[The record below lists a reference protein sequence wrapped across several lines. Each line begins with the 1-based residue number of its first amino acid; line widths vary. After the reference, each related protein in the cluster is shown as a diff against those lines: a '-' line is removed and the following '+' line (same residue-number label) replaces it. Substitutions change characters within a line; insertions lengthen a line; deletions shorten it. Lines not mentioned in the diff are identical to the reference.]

1 MKICPHCGAENAE
14 SSAFCS
20 LCLARFDAAGGS
32 AMNAPS
38 QPPAYT
44 EATAPQPSLYQ
55 PVQPPVQPYVSPGDY
70 RALAQ
75 EMAQQSPQ
83 AAYRDSAYYGAAMQY
98 PGAISS
104 VKAPAYMRQRS
115 SLDVIIMLLSYSF
128 LTYILL
134 FVCRFILSIF
144 LLGAAF
150 GGSEAGLNI
159 GIALIFVSD
168 ALLLALGGYIISA
181 KAMHAGKGWLY
192 GLGCV
197 ACVVFV
203 WQPLVALIMTLLM
216 TGEVYIPL
224 FTLVGVLFTLFLEL
238 PMGALGGWIAEKR
251 YMS

>member
-1 MKICPHCGAENAE
+1 MKICPHCGAENAD

-20 LCLARFDAAGGS
+20 LCLARFDAAGEG
-32 AMNAPS
+32 AMAAP
-38 QPPAYT
+38 
-44 EATAPQPSLYQ
+44 PQPSPHPPEQ
-55 PVQPPVQPYVSPGDY
+55 QPPQPYVSPGDY

-104 VKAPAYMRQRS
+104 IKAPAYMRQRS

-134 FVCRFILSIF
+134 FACRFFLSIF

-150 GGSEAGLNI
+150 GGSEAGLSFA
-159 GIALIFVSD
+159 IAMLFISD
-168 ALLLALGGYIISA
+168 ALVLALGGYIISA
-181 KAMHAGKGWLY
+181 KAMHAGRGWLY

-203 WQPLVALIMTLLM
+203 WQPMVALILTLLM

-224 FTLVGVLFTLFLEL
+224 FTLVGMLFTLFLEL